1 MFVVKVESTNHLFWT
16 VQSSRSV
23 LSCLLIWFFVFV
35 LLSCLMMLSRVIG
48 CDCVC
53 FVCIFSDETEVV
65 EHVKDPFAP
74 VLYLRINKWHT
85 EPKDL

>member
-16 VQSSRSV
+16 VQSSRNV
-23 LSCLLIWFFVFV
+23 LSCLLIVFRFVVMF
-35 LLSCLMMLSRVIG
+35 SRVM
-48 CDCVC
+48 VC

-85 EPKDL
+85 ESKDL

>member
-1 MFVVKVESTNHLFWT
+1 
-16 VQSSRSV
+16 
-23 LSCLLIWFFVFV
+23 
-35 LLSCLMMLSRVIG
+35 MMLSRVIG